1 MQIVYNFDAPSEN
14 GLLSLGTYQILNLDL
29 KIMNHLSVLLLSF
42 LIVTGCSKNQNI
54 KNQSKPNIILISA
67 DDLGWSD
74 IGCFGS
80 EVQTP
85 NLDKLGEGGIRFTR
99 FHNTSKCFP
108 SSRSQFFTFAE
119 PFFSC
124 SRPKYS

>member
-54 KNQSKPNIILISA
+54 KNQSKPK
-67 DDLGWSD
+67 G
-74 IGCFGS
+74 
-80 EVQTP
+80 QTSSFSP
-85 NLDKLGEGGIRFTR
+85 QWHCLKLCPLARKEY
-99 FHNTSKCFP
+99 CLL
-108 SSRSQFFTFAE
+108 
-119 PFFSC
+119 
-124 SRPKYS
+124 